1 MDRIIAPGRT
11 CPATRRTHTVDRVVL
26 RRFRNHA
33 PLDHLQALARKQCKR
48 LVRTSAVRQAEQ
60 RYGFRQL
67 DAAPFRPSLF
77 RISSRNSSYSA
88 CVQRI
93 CSNMAFSLIM
103 PKLPCDHP

>member
-1 MDRIIAPGRT
+1 MEQDNRAGPHLPGH
-11 CPATRRTHTVDRVVL
+11 PRTHTVDRVVL

-67 DAAPFRPSLF
+67 DAAPFRALF